1 MKSTVKRL
9 AALATVGTM
18 AILAPVA
25 SASAATTPVTPA
37 AFGLPAFSGWGGNG
51 LDWGGLGGFTPGAIP
66 YAGAGAAVVVGP
78 IIITTAPSSFI
89 NTNNQVSAGSNVAG
103 GQFAP

>member
-1 MKSTVKRL
+1 MKSNVRRL
-9 AALATVGTM
+9 AALATVGVV
-18 AILAPVA
+18 AIVAPAA

-37 AFGLPAFSGWGGNG
+37 AFGLPFSGWGGAG
-51 LDWGGLGGFTPGAIP
+51 LGLGDLGGFTPAPIP
-66 YAGAGAAVVVGP
+66 FAPIGGAVVVGP

-103 GQFAP
+103 GQVAP